1 MAPGAQATQ
10 EPSYILWAEQV
21 NAAGGINVKG
31 QKRKVELIGYDDR
44 SEVETIVR
52 TFEKLMVTDK
62 VDLILPPWG
71 SAANFAVAP
80 LANRHGYPVLAPT
93 ALSMKLVDMKL
104 PYFFSMLPQ
113 PYVLMAAAA
122 DILAANGIKTVAVIY
137 MDDVF
142 GLENIAAFE
151 PAVKAKGIEI
161 VDKKSYPLGIK
172 DLSPVLR
179 AIKDKNPDAFV
190 GLTYPP
196 DTILA
201 SKQSKEIGFNP
212 KVFFTAVGTAFPLY
226 KQVMGPDSDGVTG
239 IGSWSVK
246 TSPAAKAFFD
256 AHVARF
262 QKEPDRWAS
271 AHCWA
276 GLQVIQAA
284 IEKVGVDRKAIRDYI
299 ANNELATILGTV
311 RFKGSGEL
319 SSPGRSAS
327 GSAATSRSCGPRI
340 APPPSSHP
348 EAGLVADGRQPTA
361 PRDDRGAVLVCECSD
376 EALARVGSLGFD
388 HRRDLRVGRDGAQSA
403 VWADA
408 DPEHVA
414 RRVLDARGVPR
425 LTGRTS

>member
-1 MAPGAQATQ
+1 MNRALICGLAVVAVLIGSSLAAVGQSEGPPIKIGYAIARTGPWAPGAQVTQ
-10 EPSYILWAEQV
+10 EPNYVLWAEQV
-21 NAAGGINVKG
+21 NAAGGLTVKG
-31 QKRKVELIGYDDR
+31 QKRKIELISSDDR
-44 SEVETIVR
+44 SEVETSVR
-52 TFEKLMVTDK
+52 TYEKLMTTDK

-71 SAANFAVAP
+71 STANFAVAP

-122 DILAANGIKTVAVIY
+122 DMLAANGIKTVAVIY

-161 VDKKSYPLGIK
+161 VEKKSYPLGIK

-179 AIKDKNPDAFV
+179 GIKDKNPDAFV

-226 KQVMGPDSDGVTG
+226 KQVMGADSDGVTG

-276 GLQVIQAA
+276 GLQILQAA
-284 IEKVGVDRKAIRDYI
+284 IEKVGVDRKAIRDFI
-299 ANNELATILGTV
+299 ATGEHPTIIGPV
-311 RFKGSGEL
+311 RFKGSEIQF
-319 SSPGRSAS
+319 PGTVSQWVGGDFEVVWPSDR
-327 GSAATSRSCGPRI
+327 AT
-340 APPPSSHP
+340 AK
-348 EAGLVADGRQPTA
+348 LVIPKPA
-361 PRDDRGAVLVCECSD
+361 
-376 EALARVGSLGFD
+376 
-388 HRRDLRVGRDGAQSA
+388 
-403 VWADA
+403 WK
-408 DPEHVA
+408 
-414 RRVLDARGVPR
+414 
-425 LTGRTS
+425 

>member
-1 MAPGAQATQ
+1 MMRMLTVALVAALVLTGASLDTRAQSDAPPIKIGYAISRTGPFAPGAQATQ

-31 QKRKVELIGYDDR
+31 QKRKVELISYDDR

-71 SAANFAVAP
+71 STANFAVAP

-122 DILAANGIKTVAVIY
+122 DMLAANGIKTVAVIY

-161 VDKKSYPLGIK
+161 VEKKSYPLGIK

-179 AIKDKNPDAFV
+179 GIKDKNPDAFV

-226 KQVMGPDSDGVTG
+226 KQVMGTDSDGVTG
-239 IGSWSVK
+239 IGSWSIK

-276 GLQVIQAA
+276 GLQILQAA
-284 IEKVGVDRKAIRDYI
+284 IEKVGVDRKAIRDFI
-299 ANNELATILGTV
+299 ATGEHATIIGPV
-311 RFKGSGEL
+311 RFKGSEIQF
-319 SSPGRSAS
+319 PGTVSQWVGGDFDVVWPADR
-327 GSAATSRSCGPRI
+327 AT
-340 APPPSSHP
+340 AK
-348 EAGLVADGRQPTA
+348 LV
-361 PRDDRGAVLVCECSD
+361 
-376 EALARVGSLGFD
+376 
-388 HRRDLRVGRDGAQSA
+388 
-403 VWADA
+403 
-408 DPEHVA
+408 
-414 RRVLDARGVPR
+414 VPKPAWK
-425 LTGRTS
+425 